1 MTTETASAVVGVSA
15 ALGSAILQ
23 QQPPTSLASLAVP
36 VISAAVGFAA
46 SYGILKATVNGM
58 GREIS
63 ILRHDQRNHQS
74 AQQALLTEA
83 LERIA
88 RIEGRLHHTTP
99 SGG

>member
-1 MTTETASAVVGVSA
+1 MTTQGASAIIGASA
-15 ALGSAILQ
+15 AIGSAILQ
-23 QQPPTSLASLAVP
+23 QQPVQSATSLIVP
-36 VISAAVGFAA
+36 VISAVIGFAA

-63 ILRHDQRNHQS
+63 ILRHDQRNHQT

-88 RIEGRLHHTTP
+88 RIEGRLHHTP
-99 SGG
+99 